1 METKQT
7 MGFSV
12 AVYDDHAEVLKLLNK
27 EIECVEIPA
36 EIDGVPVTV
45 IGNGCFS
52 NCRDIK
58 EMHIP
63 DSIKKIGAG
72 AFAFCKG
79 VRELVI
85 PDSVE
90 EIGHH
95 AFGDCKGLKRA
106 VISRNVKTLP
116 HGAFAFCYLSGDSEI
131 VLQEGLERIEKNAF
145 WYAFGS
151 VLKIPHSVK
160 EIGVGAFHFGPKP
173 DTILPYDKGWDLE
186 WPYGETVITAGEE
199 GRITDIFY
207 MQGSCMFLEISTDKG
222 VKQCFY
228 PCDILEDRVLFKDEK
243 NKQRMACEIEDMW
256 KTGHLLRNAFQLRDA
271 WKRGLI
277 AGPENRS

>member
-27 EIECVEIPA
+27 ETERVEIPA

-52 NCRDIK
+52 NCRDIIG
-58 EMHIP
+58 MHIP

-131 VLQEGLERIEKNAF
+131 VLQEGLERIEENAF

-186 WPYGETVITAGEE
+186 WPYGETVITGGEE

-207 MQGSCMFLEISTDKG
+207 MKEFCRIWEISTANG

-228 PCDILEDRVLFKDEK
+228 PCDILEDRVLFKDEE
-243 NKQRMACEIEDMW
+243 NKQRMAREIEDFW
-256 KTGHLLRNAFQLRDA
+256 KTGHLLSKSFQLRDA
-271 WKRGLI
+271 WKRGLVK
-277 AGPENRS
+277 GPGESS